1 MLLQNKRPGTNP
13 VYESSRALSTNQR
26 GDRGGHRPYNQRRR
40 PPPAS
45 RPTGERTTI
54 ANSNKHGKKI
64 EWAGAAA
71 LVVVALL
78 PAAVLPG
85 LNDAY
90 SLPKSL
96 LLRGAAIVLA
106 TLLAFSA
113 GLRLPRFR
121 RHSPE
126 IALAVLAAALIAGAV
141 LSSDPLLSFFGAY
154 RRHEG
159 LLAWFSYLLVFWGA
173 TRFGS
178 APRRRLLV
186 EAISWITAGVALVA
200 IAQYLAADAPSFR
213 VQGTFGNAS
222 LLGAFLVLAVPA
234 ALALLASGDGRARLA
249 GGLGAGG
256 GLVALYLTFTRGAW
270 LAVLVALVI
279 VAFGV
284 ARAGAERRA
293 KRTVSFGVAAIVGV
307 ILIVTFASGG
317 PAGSYT
323 LTRLQNAAELDT
335 GTTASRLEM
344 WRETVVLIKERPV
357 VGYGLETFRD
367 TFLGTERLA
376 AVENVYRRA
385 DRPHNHF
392 LYLAF
397 ASGLI
402 GAAAYYA
409 FLAAIIWTAFRGL
422 SRTAGRS
429 DLLLYGLMG
438 GVIGYQVQAEFL
450 FSSVGTSPI
459 WWLFAGLLVAGAR
472 DTTPEEPGKT
482 AAPATSVIAPAVG
495 VLLFALLLF
504 QGGRAIYADY
514 HFTRGLPGRETGAPE
529 YIRELETAVG
539 ASPDSRVYRLALG
552 HAYLANGKSTGDRRM
567 VERAIDVYLDG
578 LEDSPSDEF
587 YYSLGDAQAFYAVA
601 WDRARFP
608 EALAAYEAAA
618 ELRPFFPYT
627 YWEMG
632 YIHMEQGRTKEAVPL
647 FKRSLEL
654 DPLNTDAWNDL
665 GRAHESLGRPTQARR
680 SYERALSLD
689 PQSGPAI
696 DGLDRVR

>member
-1 MLLQNKRPGTNP
+1 MLQNKRLGTNP
-13 VYESSRALSTNQR
+13 VYESGWTLSINKG
-26 GDRGGHRPYNQRRR
+26 GDRGARRPYNQRRR
-40 PPPAS
+40 LPPTS
-45 RPTGERTTI
+45 RPTEERTTI
-54 ANSNKHGKKI
+54 AVRSKHSKRI

-71 LVVVALL
+71 LVVIALL

-113 GLRLPRFR
+113 GVRQPRFG
-121 RHSPE
+121 RHFPE
-126 IALAVLAAALIAGAV
+126 IALAVLAASLVTGAV

-159 LLAWFSYLLVFWGA
+159 LLVWLSYLLVFWGA

-178 APRRRLLV
+178 APRRRFLV
-186 EAISWITAGVALVA
+186 ETISWMTAGVALVA
-200 IAQYLAADAPSFR
+200 ITQYLTADASSFR

-234 ALALLASGDGRARLA
+234 ALTLLVGGDGRARLA

-284 ARAGAERRA
+284 ARTGASRRA
-293 KRTVSFGVAAIVGV
+293 KRTISFAATATVGV
-307 ILIVTFASGG
+307 ILLVTLASGG

-323 LTRLQNAAELDT
+323 LARLQNAAEFDT

-344 WRETVVLIKERPV
+344 WRETVILIKEKPV
-357 VGYGLETFRD
+357 IGYGLETFRD
-367 TFLGTERLA
+367 TFMGTEKLA

-409 FLAAIIWTAFRGL
+409 FLAAIIWLAFRGL
-422 SRTAGRS
+422 SRMANRS
-429 DLLLYGLMG
+429 DLLIYGLMG
-438 GVIGYQVQAEFL
+438 GVVGYQVQAEFL

-459 WWLFAGLLVAGAR
+459 WWLFTGLLVAGAR
-472 DTTPEEPGKT
+472 DTNPEEPGKT
-482 AAPATSVIAPAVG
+482 AAPATAVIAPAVG
-495 VLLFALLLF
+495 VLLFTLLLF
-504 QGGRAIYADY
+504 QGGQAIYADY
-514 HFTRGLPGRETGAPE
+514 HFTKGLPGRQTGDPRSIKA
-529 YIRELETAVG
+529 LETAVDI
-539 ASPDSRVYRLALG
+539 SPGSRVYRLALG
-552 HAYLANGKSTGDRRM
+552 HAYLANGKITGDRTM
-567 VERAIDVYLDG
+567 VDQAMYVYARG
-578 LEDSPSDEF
+578 LEESPSDEL
-587 YYSLGDAQAFYAVA
+587 YYSLGDAQAFYAA
-601 WDRARFP
+601 NWDREFFT
-608 EALAAYEAAA
+608 AAFASYEAAA

-627 YWEMG
+627 YWELG

-665 GRAHESLGRPTQARR
+665 GRAHESLGRPAQALR
-680 SYERALSLD
+680 SYQRALELD